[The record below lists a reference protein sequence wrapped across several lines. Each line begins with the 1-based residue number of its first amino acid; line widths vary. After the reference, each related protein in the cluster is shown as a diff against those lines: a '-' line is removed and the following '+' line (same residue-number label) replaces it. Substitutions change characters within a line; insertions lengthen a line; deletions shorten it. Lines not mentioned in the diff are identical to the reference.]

1 MSGFV
6 AAQPPDLELFNDF
19 GRILQELQWS
29 RVSRNVHVAME
40 NNYIYTLVSLRTTD
54 VDPGDQITLGGSRHG
69 ERLLVS
75 TLEQEQLAIYLRI
88 WVHRRP
94 QQDLAK
100 YIPPVNLSFAVKQ
113 ELLLLRSS
121 AEEIPSTI
129 TQLSKDITIL
139 SQANCVFADLVGI
152 QVVYLLEKSPVRTI
166 RQDPNLARKR
176 MQPGSQRP
184 EADNEFRSGSEQ
196 RSAVPHLPPVTVFQP
211 NFEPIP
217 LAALDFRWTL
227 DIYPKDSSAEKEVLV
242 NQTLFM
248 NGNHTHPNVALSSDK
263 SSEKSLDMNGQKT
276 IESVVKY
283 NEELK
288 KSRRLNERKIPSVL
302 CSMQKL
308 LPSKD
313 EASSDSF

>member
-6 AAQPPDLELFNDF
+6 AAQPPDFEMLNEFDRL
-19 GRILQELQWS
+19 LKQLQWS

-40 NNYIYTLVSLRTTD
+40 NGFVYSLVSLRTTD

-69 ERLLVS
+69 ERLLVRA
-75 TLEQEQLAIYLRI
+75 LEPEQLAIYLRI

-113 ELLLLRSS
+113 ELLLLRSN

-139 SQANCVFADLVGI
+139 SQANCVFAGLVGI
-152 QVVYLLEKSPVRTI
+152 QIVYLLEKSPIRAT
-166 RQDPNLARKR
+166 RQDPSLAHKR
-176 MQPGSQRP
+176 LQGSSQRT
-184 EADNEFRSGSEQ
+184 EADNELRTGSQQ
-196 RSAVPHLPPVTVFQP
+196 RSAVPNLPPVTVFQP
-211 NFEPIP
+211 NFEPTP

-227 DIYPKDSSAEKEVLV
+227 DVYPKDSTAEKEALV
-242 NQTLFM
+242 NQTLSV
-248 NGNHTHPNVALSSDK
+248 NETHSYNNFLSSSTS
-263 SSEKSLDMNGQKT
+263 SSERFLDVNGHKA
-276 IESVVKY
+276 IESLVKY

-288 KSRRLNERKIPSVL
+288 KSRRANEKKIPSVL

-308 LPSKD
+308 VPSKD
-313 EASSDSF
+313 EASSESF